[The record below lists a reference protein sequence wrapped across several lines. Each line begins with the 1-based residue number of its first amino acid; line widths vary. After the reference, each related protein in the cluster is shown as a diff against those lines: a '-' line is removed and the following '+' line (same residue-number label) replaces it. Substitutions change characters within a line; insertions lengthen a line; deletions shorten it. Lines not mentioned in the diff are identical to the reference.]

1 MLRLEH
7 IFKSYGENIVLQD
20 VSLTVAD
27 GEFVC
32 LTGKSGCGK
41 TTLMRIAAGLEKPD
55 SGSVYSDGGRYSFC
69 FQENRLLPHVTALDN
84 MTAVCPDK
92 KRVLEYLTKVGLSDH
107 IKKYP
112 DELSGGMKRRL
123 ALCRCLCYGGD
134 VFFLDEPLR
143 ELDAET
149 YSQMKELIK
158 TELQGK
164 TVLMITHSEEEAK
177 ELSDRVTVLNGELR
191 AEN

>member
-1 MLRLEH
+1 MIKLENVC
-7 IFKSYGENIVLQD
+7 KSYGENEVLKD
-20 VSLTVAD
+20 VSLTFD
-27 GEFVC
+27 TGEFVC
-32 LTGKSGCGK
+32 ITGKSGCGK
-41 TTLMRIAAGLEKPD
+41 TTLLRIASGLEKPD
-55 SGSVYSDGGRYSFC
+55 SGSVCTDGGKYSFC

-84 MTAVCPDK
+84 ITAVCPDK
-92 KRVLEYLTKVGLSDH
+92 KRALEYLEKVGLSEH
-107 IKKYP
+107 LKKYP

-149 YSQMKELIK
+149 YSKMKELIK
-158 TELQGK
+158 SELKGK

-177 ELSDRVTVLNGELR
+177 ELSDRVIELNGELR
-191 AEN
+191 VEN

>member
-1 MLRLEH
+1 MIKL
-7 IFKSYGENIVLQD
+7 ENICKVFGNNTVLSD
-20 VSLTVAD
+20 VSLTVSD

-41 TTLMRIAAGLEKPD
+41 TTLLRIAAGLDAPD
-55 SGSVYSDGGRYSFC
+55 SGTVYTDGGKYSFC
-69 FQENRLLPHVTALDN
+69 FQENRLLPNVSALDN
-84 MTAVCPDK
+84 ITAVCPDK
-92 KRVLEYLTKVGLSDH
+92 KRALEYLHKVGLSEH

-149 YSQMKELIK
+149 YSKMKELIK
-158 TELQGK
+158 EELRGK

-177 ELSDRVTVLNGELR
+177 ELSDRVVELNGELR
-191 AEN
+191 VEN